1 MKTLEIT
8 RLELVGFGKFRER
21 TIDLTSG
28 LNLIEGP
35 NEAGKSTIQSFI
47 TGMFYGFFQPGTK
60 RRSYTPHRDKYR
72 PWDQGSYRG
81 VLVCKNEERSWRIER
96 CFDKDNETVNVY
108 DDQTG
113 DDLTLDFPYNPVTR
127 QPQVGEKLLRLSK
140 TAFNNTANIAQ
151 MTCASVSREADFSAE
166 VNDKLLSV
174 MKTADASLSLS
185 AVIHELDSRIEQIG
199 SPKKSKTPYGQACQ
213 LKKELEEELEE
224 SGKNQKDYQQLC
236 TQIDRLAEQTAQ
248 LQKEKE
254 LLETQI
260 RQSAAKELGGRY
272 LKAQNLRTR
281 IERIEKEYEKYAIY
295 QSVDLQEIDQ
305 TQKRMAAKAQINRT
319 MEKYRRASQEVE
331 HRIQELNTLYR
342 TLEVSEASEEVLEQ
356 FESVYKRYLTLG
368 QMGQE
373 IKEMMIRQRNIA
385 FHRSRL
391 NPMDEAK
398 LREDIQTWRQLQQQK
413 QEKENASHK
422 VPMPAIVLLVLGVL
436 LILGGGLCA
445 ILKEELL
452 AVGIG
457 CATVGVLLVLSGG
470 VFWMLRRKNT
480 AAHAL
485 EKIESMQQDILR
497 AYQLSDEEQ
506 AKTAATA
513 LDTEQAVLQLEEML
527 GRIQVNNYKIEQF
540 EQQEQQIGQEIA
552 AKQSVADSLREQIC
566 RYLTQ
571 LTGREIPP
579 EELAAD
585 KVPFKSLR
593 ESVNQ
598 ARRLRTEMQRLTLQ
612 QQQTQQEEENC
623 RMQIEQIN
631 RSIQQVVAACEA
643 AGAKDAEDLERCKQ
657 GKRRWDEISM
667 ELKMQKELLAQTLGR
682 YSFEEIEENI
692 KNQRAVGEGDISADR
707 QQIHQQLQGVN
718 EQLAELARQTAELE
732 GLRKG
737 REESHRPIGQIQ
749 AQIADVEESC
759 QNFQFELDALQLA
772 KQKLLSLSGQL
783 HRDFAPQLNAR
794 ISKALERITGSR
806 YTRAVIDQTLGIRL
820 EDRQTHQL
828 VEVSA
833 LSNGM
838 ADLVYL
844 VMRLELLELLCSQ
857 GGERVQVPIILDD
870 SFTQLDDERTARLL
884 GYLLEQPSVQILLFS
899 CHRRERAMLFC
910 FCHCSFTS
918 RLGLFVVYYVHCRKL
933 QSTKKDRM

>member
-81 VLVCKNEERSWRIER
+81 VLVCKNDERSWRIER

-127 QPQVGEKLLRLSK
+127 QPQVGEKLLGLSK

-356 FESVYKRYLTLG
+356 FESVYERYLTLG

-552 AKQSVADSLREQIC
+552 AKQSVADNLREQIC

-899 CHRRERAMLFC
+899 CHRRERAMLEQAKIPY
-910 FCHCSFTS
+910 HLVS
-918 RLGLFVVYYVHCRKL
+918 L
-933 QSTKKDRM
+933 

>member
-127 QPQVGEKLLRLSK
+127 QPQVGEKLLGLSK

-356 FESVYKRYLTLG
+356 FESVYERYLTLG

-540 EQQEQQIGQEIA
+540 EQQEQQIGQEIT
-552 AKQSVADSLREQIC
+552 AKQSVADNLREQIC

-707 QQIHQQLQGVN
+707 QQIHQQLQRVN

-759 QNFQFELDALQLA
+759 RNFQFELDALQLA

-899 CHRRERAMLFC
+899 CHRRERAMLEQAKIPY
-910 FCHCSFTS
+910 HLVS
-918 RLGLFVVYYVHCRKL
+918 L
-933 QSTKKDRM
+933 

>member
-127 QPQVGEKLLRLSK
+127 QPQVGEKLLGLSK

-174 MKTADASLSLS
+174 MKTADANLSLS

-356 FESVYKRYLTLG
+356 FESVYERYLTLG

-899 CHRRERAMLFC
+899 CHRRERAMLEQAKIPY
-910 FCHCSFTS
+910 HLVS
-918 RLGLFVVYYVHCRKL
+918 L
-933 QSTKKDRM
+933 

>member
-127 QPQVGEKLLRLSK
+127 QPQVGEKLLGLSK

-356 FESVYKRYLTLG
+356 FESVYERYLTLG

-631 RSIQQVVAACEA
+631 RSIQQVVADCEA

-899 CHRRERAMLFC
+899 CHRRERAMLEQAKIPY
-910 FCHCSFTS
+910 HLVS
-918 RLGLFVVYYVHCRKL
+918 L
-933 QSTKKDRM
+933 

>member
-60 RRSYTPHRDKYR
+60 RRSYTPHRDKYC

-127 QPQVGEKLLRLSK
+127 QPQVGEKLLGLSK

-356 FESVYKRYLTLG
+356 FESVYERYLTLG

-497 AYQLSDEEQ
+497 AYQLSDDEQ

-631 RSIQQVVAACEA
+631 RSIQQVVADCEA

-828 VEVSA
+828 VEISA

-899 CHRRERAMLFC
+899 CHRRERAMLEQAKIPY
-910 FCHCSFTS
+910 HLVS
-918 RLGLFVVYYVHCRKL
+918 L
-933 QSTKKDRM
+933 

>member
-127 QPQVGEKLLRLSK
+127 QPQVGEKLLGLSK

-356 FESVYKRYLTLG
+356 FESVYERYLTLG

-552 AKQSVADSLREQIC
+552 AKQSVADNLREQIC

-707 QQIHQQLQGVN
+707 QQIHQQLQRVN

-759 QNFQFELDALQLA
+759 RNFQFELDALQLA

-899 CHRRERAMLFC
+899 CHRRERAMLEQAKIPY
-910 FCHCSFTS
+910 HLVS
-918 RLGLFVVYYVHCRKL
+918 L
-933 QSTKKDRM
+933 

>member
-127 QPQVGEKLLRLSK
+127 QPQVGEKLLGLSK

-356 FESVYKRYLTLG
+356 FESVYERYLTLG

-457 CATVGVLLVLSGG
+457 CVTVGVLLVLSGG

-552 AKQSVADSLREQIC
+552 AKQSVADNLREQIC

-759 QNFQFELDALQLA
+759 RNFQFELDALQLA

-899 CHRRERAMLFC
+899 CHRRERAMLEQAKIPY
-910 FCHCSFTS
+910 HLVS
-918 RLGLFVVYYVHCRKL
+918 L
-933 QSTKKDRM
+933 

>member
-113 DDLTLDFPYNPVTR
+113 DDLTLGFPYNPVTR
-127 QPQVGEKLLRLSK
+127 QPQVGEKLLGLSK

-356 FESVYKRYLTLG
+356 FESIYERYLTLG

-457 CATVGVLLVLSGG
+457 CATVGVLLVLLGG

-552 AKQSVADSLREQIC
+552 AKQSVADNLREQIC

-899 CHRRERAMLFC
+899 CHRRERAMLEQAKIPY
-910 FCHCSFTS
+910 HLVS
-918 RLGLFVVYYVHCRKL
+918 L
-933 QSTKKDRM
+933 

>member
-127 QPQVGEKLLRLSK
+127 QPQVGEKLLGLSK

-236 TQIDRLAEQTAQ
+236 TQMDRLAEQTAQ

-356 FESVYKRYLTLG
+356 FESVYERYLTLG

-631 RSIQQVVAACEA
+631 RSIQQVVADCEA

-667 ELKMQKELLAQTLGR
+667 ELNMQKELLAQTLGR

-692 KNQRAVGEGDISADR
+692 KNQRAVGEGEISADR

-759 QNFQFELDALQLA
+759 RNFQFELDALQLA

-899 CHRRERAMLFC
+899 CHRRERAMLEQAKIPY
-910 FCHCSFTS
+910 HLVS
-918 RLGLFVVYYVHCRKL
+918 L
-933 QSTKKDRM
+933 

>member
-1 MKTLEIT
+1 MRTLEIT

-127 QPQVGEKLLRLSK
+127 QPQVGEKLLGLSK

-356 FESVYKRYLTLG
+356 FESVYERYLTLG

-540 EQQEQQIGQEIA
+540 EQQEQQIEQEIA
-552 AKQSVADSLREQIC
+552 AKQSVADNLREQIC

-899 CHRRERAMLFC
+899 CHRRERAMLEQAKIPY
-910 FCHCSFTS
+910 HLVS
-918 RLGLFVVYYVHCRKL
+918 L
-933 QSTKKDRM
+933 

>member
-72 PWDQGSYRG
+72 PWNQGSYRG

-127 QPQVGEKLLRLSK
+127 QPQVGEKLLGLSK

-356 FESVYKRYLTLG
+356 FESVYERYLTLG

-552 AKQSVADSLREQIC
+552 AKQSVADNLREQIC

-749 AQIADVEESC
+749 AQIADVEESF

-899 CHRRERAMLFC
+899 CHRRERAMLE
-910 FCHCSFTS
+910 
-918 RLGLFVVYYVHCRKL
+918 
-933 QSTKKDRM
+933 QTKIPYHLVSL

>member
-127 QPQVGEKLLRLSK
+127 QPQVGEKLLGLSK

-236 TQIDRLAEQTAQ
+236 TQMDRLAEQTAQ

-356 FESVYKRYLTLG
+356 FESVYERYLTLG

-391 NPMDEAK
+391 TPMDEAK

-497 AYQLSDEEQ
+497 AYQLSDDEQ

-631 RSIQQVVAACEA
+631 RSIQQVVADCEA

-759 QNFQFELDALQLA
+759 RNFQFELDALQLA

-899 CHRRERAMLFC
+899 CHRRERAMLEQAKIPY
-910 FCHCSFTS
+910 HLVS
-918 RLGLFVVYYVHCRKL
+918 L
-933 QSTKKDRM
+933 

>member
-127 QPQVGEKLLRLSK
+127 QPQVGEKLLGLSK

-236 TQIDRLAEQTAQ
+236 TQMDRLAEQTAQ

-356 FESVYKRYLTLG
+356 FESVYERYLTLG

-631 RSIQQVVAACEA
+631 RSIQQVVADCEA

-759 QNFQFELDALQLA
+759 RNFQFELDALQLA

-899 CHRRERAMLFC
+899 CHPRERAMLEQAKIPY
-910 FCHCSFTS
+910 HLVS
-918 RLGLFVVYYVHCRKL
+918 L
-933 QSTKKDRM
+933 

>member
-127 QPQVGEKLLRLSK
+127 QPQVGEKLLGLSK

-151 MTCASVSREADFSAE
+151 MTCASVSRETDFSAE

-254 LLETQI
+254 LLEAQI

-295 QSVDLQEIDQ
+295 QSVDLQEVDQ
-305 TQKRMAAKAQINRT
+305 AQKRMAAKAQINRT

-331 HRIQELNTLYR
+331 HRIQELKTLYR

-356 FESVYKRYLTLG
+356 FESVYERYLTLG

-631 RSIQQVVAACEA
+631 RSIQQVVADCEA

-899 CHRRERAMLFC
+899 CHRRERAMLEQAKIPY
-910 FCHCSFTS
+910 HLVS
-918 RLGLFVVYYVHCRKL
+918 L
-933 QSTKKDRM
+933 

>member
-127 QPQVGEKLLRLSK
+127 QPQVGEKLLGLSK

-236 TQIDRLAEQTAQ
+236 TQMDRLAEQTAQ

-295 QSVDLQEIDQ
+295 QSVDLQEVDQ
-305 TQKRMAAKAQINRT
+305 AQKRMAAKAQINRT

-356 FESVYKRYLTLG
+356 FESVYERYLTLG

-631 RSIQQVVAACEA
+631 RSIQQVVADCEA

-899 CHRRERAMLFC
+899 CHRRERAMLEQAKIPY
-910 FCHCSFTS
+910 HLVS
-918 RLGLFVVYYVHCRKL
+918 L
-933 QSTKKDRM
+933 

>member
-127 QPQVGEKLLRLSK
+127 QPQVGEKLLGLSK

-185 AVIHELDSRIEQIG
+185 TVIHELDSRIEQIG

-236 TQIDRLAEQTAQ
+236 TQMDRLAEQTAQ

-295 QSVDLQEIDQ
+295 QSVDLQEVDQ
-305 TQKRMAAKAQINRT
+305 AQKRMAAKAQINRT

-356 FESVYKRYLTLG
+356 FESVYERYLTLG

-631 RSIQQVVAACEA
+631 RSIQQVVADCEA

-899 CHRRERAMLFC
+899 CHRRERAMLEQAKIPY
-910 FCHCSFTS
+910 HLVS
-918 RLGLFVVYYVHCRKL
+918 L
-933 QSTKKDRM
+933 

>member
-1 MKTLEIT
+1 M
-8 RLELVGFGKFRER
+8 G
-21 TIDLTSG
+21 
-28 LNLIEGP
+28 
-35 NEAGKSTIQSFI
+35 
-47 TGMFYGFFQPGTK
+47 
-60 RRSYTPHRDKYR
+60 
-72 PWDQGSYRG
+72 
-81 VLVCKNEERSWRIER
+81 
-96 CFDKDNETVNVY
+96 
-108 DDQTG
+108 
-113 DDLTLDFPYNPVTR
+113 
-127 QPQVGEKLLRLSK
+127 LSK

-356 FESVYKRYLTLG
+356 FESIYERYLTLG

-552 AKQSVADSLREQIC
+552 AKQSVADNLREQIC

-899 CHRRERAMLFC
+899 CHRRERAMLEQAKIPY
-910 FCHCSFTS
+910 HLVS
-918 RLGLFVVYYVHCRKL
+918 L
-933 QSTKKDRM
+933 

>member
-72 PWDQGSYRG
+72 PWDQGRYRG

-127 QPQVGEKLLRLSK
+127 QPQVGEKLLGLSK

-356 FESVYKRYLTLG
+356 FESIYERYLTLG

-552 AKQSVADSLREQIC
+552 AKQSVADNLREQIC

-759 QNFQFELDALQLA
+759 QNFQFALDALQLA

-899 CHRRERAMLFC
+899 CHRRERAMLEQAKIPY
-910 FCHCSFTS
+910 HLVS
-918 RLGLFVVYYVHCRKL
+918 L
-933 QSTKKDRM
+933 

>member
-60 RRSYTPHRDKYR
+60 RRSYTPHRDKYC

-127 QPQVGEKLLRLSK
+127 QPQVGEKLLGLSK

-236 TQIDRLAEQTAQ
+236 TQMDRLAEQTAQ

-356 FESVYKRYLTLG
+356 FESVYERYLTLG

-631 RSIQQVVAACEA
+631 RSIQQVVADCEA

-692 KNQRAVGEGDISADR
+692 KNQRAVGEGEISADR

-759 QNFQFELDALQLA
+759 RNFQFELDALQLA

-899 CHRRERAMLFC
+899 CHRRERAMLEQAKIPY
-910 FCHCSFTS
+910 HLVS
-918 RLGLFVVYYVHCRKL
+918 L
-933 QSTKKDRM
+933 

>member
-127 QPQVGEKLLRLSK
+127 QPQVGEKLLGLSK

-356 FESVYKRYLTLG
+356 FESVYERYLTLG

-552 AKQSVADSLREQIC
+552 AKQSVADNLREQIC

-643 AGAKDAEDLERCKQ
+643 AGAKDAEDLEHCKQ

-857 GGERVQVPIILDD
+857 GGERVKVPIILDD

-899 CHRRERAMLFC
+899 CHRRERAMLEQAKIPY
-910 FCHCSFTS
+910 HLVS
-918 RLGLFVVYYVHCRKL
+918 L
-933 QSTKKDRM
+933 

>member
-127 QPQVGEKLLRLSK
+127 QPQVGEKLLGLSK

-185 AVIHELDSRIEQIG
+185 AVIHELDSCIEQIG

-356 FESVYKRYLTLG
+356 FESVYERYLTLG

-552 AKQSVADSLREQIC
+552 AKQSVADNLREQIC

-707 QQIHQQLQGVN
+707 QQIHQQLQRVN

-899 CHRRERAMLFC
+899 CHRRERAMLEQAKIPY
-910 FCHCSFTS
+910 HLVS
-918 RLGLFVVYYVHCRKL
+918 L
-933 QSTKKDRM
+933 

>member
-127 QPQVGEKLLRLSK
+127 QPQVGEKLLGLSK

-356 FESVYKRYLTLG
+356 FESVYERYLTLG

-436 LILGGGLCA
+436 LILGGGLYA

-552 AKQSVADSLREQIC
+552 AKQSVADNLREQIC

-899 CHRRERAMLFC
+899 CHRRERAMLEQAKIPY
-910 FCHCSFTS
+910 HLVS
-918 RLGLFVVYYVHCRKL
+918 L
-933 QSTKKDRM
+933 

>member
-127 QPQVGEKLLRLSK
+127 QPQVGEKLLGLSK

-356 FESVYKRYLTLG
+356 FESIYERYLTLG

-552 AKQSVADSLREQIC
+552 AKQSVADNLREQIC

-643 AGAKDAEDLERCKQ
+643 AGAKDAKDLERCKQ

-899 CHRRERAMLFC
+899 CHRRERAMLEQAKIPY
-910 FCHCSFTS
+910 HLVS
-918 RLGLFVVYYVHCRKL
+918 L
-933 QSTKKDRM
+933 

>member
-72 PWDQGSYRG
+72 PWDQGRYRG

-127 QPQVGEKLLRLSK
+127 QPQVGEKLLGLSK

-356 FESVYKRYLTLG
+356 FESVYERYLTLG

-552 AKQSVADSLREQIC
+552 AKQSVADNLREQIC

-899 CHRRERAMLFC
+899 CHRRERAMLEQAKIPY
-910 FCHCSFTS
+910 HLVS
-918 RLGLFVVYYVHCRKL
+918 L
-933 QSTKKDRM
+933 

>member
-127 QPQVGEKLLRLSK
+127 QPQVGEKLLGLSK

-331 HRIQELNTLYR
+331 HRTQELNTLYR

-356 FESVYKRYLTLG
+356 FESVYERYLTLG

-552 AKQSVADSLREQIC
+552 AKQSVADNLREQIC

-899 CHRRERAMLFC
+899 CHRRERAMLEQAKIPY
-910 FCHCSFTS
+910 HLVS
-918 RLGLFVVYYVHCRKL
+918 L
-933 QSTKKDRM
+933 

>member
-60 RRSYTPHRDKYR
+60 RRSYTPHRDKYC

-127 QPQVGEKLLRLSK
+127 QPQVGEKLLGLSK

-236 TQIDRLAEQTAQ
+236 TQMDRLAEQTAQ

-295 QSVDLQEIDQ
+295 QSVDLQEVDQ
-305 TQKRMAAKAQINRT
+305 AQKRMAAKAQINRT

-356 FESVYKRYLTLG
+356 FESVYERYLTLG

-391 NPMDEAK
+391 TPMDEAK

-497 AYQLSDEEQ
+497 AYQLSDDEQ

-631 RSIQQVVAACEA
+631 RSIQQVVADCEA

-806 YTRAVIDQTLGIRL
+806 YTRAVIDRTLGIRL

-899 CHRRERAMLFC
+899 CHRRERAMLEQAKIPY
-910 FCHCSFTS
+910 HLVS
-918 RLGLFVVYYVHCRKL
+918 L
-933 QSTKKDRM
+933 

>member
-1 MKTLEIT
+1 
-8 RLELVGFGKFRER
+8 
-21 TIDLTSG
+21 
-28 LNLIEGP
+28 
-35 NEAGKSTIQSFI
+35 
-47 TGMFYGFFQPGTK
+47 
-60 RRSYTPHRDKYR
+60 
-72 PWDQGSYRG
+72 
-81 VLVCKNEERSWRIER
+81 
-96 CFDKDNETVNVY
+96 
-108 DDQTG
+108 
-113 DDLTLDFPYNPVTR
+113 
-127 QPQVGEKLLRLSK
+127 
-140 TAFNNTANIAQ
+140 

-356 FESVYKRYLTLG
+356 FESIYERYLTLG

-552 AKQSVADSLREQIC
+552 AKQSVADNLREQIC

-759 QNFQFELDALQLA
+759 RNFQFELDALQLA

-899 CHRRERAMLFC
+899 CHRRERAMLEQAKIPY
-910 FCHCSFTS
+910 HLVS
-918 RLGLFVVYYVHCRKL
+918 L
-933 QSTKKDRM
+933 

>member
-127 QPQVGEKLLRLSK
+127 QPQVGEKLLGLSK

-236 TQIDRLAEQTAQ
+236 TQMDRLAEQTAQ

-356 FESVYKRYLTLG
+356 FESVYERYLTLG

-391 NPMDEAK
+391 TPMDEAR

-436 LILGGGLCA
+436 LALGGGLCA

-480 AAHAL
+480 AVHAL

-497 AYQLSDEEQ
+497 AYRLSNEEQ

-631 RSIQQVVAACEA
+631 QSIQQVVAACEA

-737 REESHRPIGQIQ
+737 REESHRPLGQIQ

-899 CHRRERAMLFC
+899 CHRRERAMLEQAKIPY
-910 FCHCSFTS
+910 HLVS
-918 RLGLFVVYYVHCRKL
+918 L
-933 QSTKKDRM
+933 

>member
-1 MKTLEIT
+1 M
-8 RLELVGFGKFRER
+8 
-21 TIDLTSG
+21 
-28 LNLIEGP
+28 
-35 NEAGKSTIQSFI
+35 
-47 TGMFYGFFQPGTK
+47 
-60 RRSYTPHRDKYR
+60 
-72 PWDQGSYRG
+72 
-81 VLVCKNEERSWRIER
+81 
-96 CFDKDNETVNVY
+96 
-108 DDQTG
+108 
-113 DDLTLDFPYNPVTR
+113 
-127 QPQVGEKLLRLSK
+127 
-140 TAFNNTANIAQ
+140 
-151 MTCASVSREADFSAE
+151 
-166 VNDKLLSV
+166 
-174 MKTADASLSLS
+174 
-185 AVIHELDSRIEQIG
+185 
-199 SPKKSKTPYGQACQ
+199 
-213 LKKELEEELEE
+213 
-224 SGKNQKDYQQLC
+224 
-236 TQIDRLAEQTAQ
+236 
-248 LQKEKE
+248 
-254 LLETQI
+254 
-260 RQSAAKELGGRY
+260 
-272 LKAQNLRTR
+272 KAQNLRTR

-356 FESVYKRYLTLG
+356 FESVYERYLTLG

-552 AKQSVADSLREQIC
+552 AKQSVADNLREQIC

-631 RSIQQVVAACEA
+631 RSIQQVVAAPVKLPGQRMPRIWSAASRASA
-643 AGAKDAEDLERCKQ
+643 AGMK
-657 GKRRWDEISM
+657 
-667 ELKMQKELLAQTLGR
+667 
-682 YSFEEIEENI
+682 
-692 KNQRAVGEGDISADR
+692 SAW
-707 QQIHQQLQGVN
+707 
-718 EQLAELARQTAELE
+718 
-732 GLRKG
+732 
-737 REESHRPIGQIQ
+737 S
-749 AQIADVEESC
+749 
-759 QNFQFELDALQLA
+759 
-772 KQKLLSLSGQL
+772 
-783 HRDFAPQLNAR
+783 
-794 ISKALERITGSR
+794 
-806 YTRAVIDQTLGIRL
+806 
-820 EDRQTHQL
+820 
-828 VEVSA
+828 
-833 LSNGM
+833 
-838 ADLVYL
+838 
-844 VMRLELLELLCSQ
+844 
-857 GGERVQVPIILDD
+857 
-870 SFTQLDDERTARLL
+870 
-884 GYLLEQPSVQILLFS
+884 
-899 CHRRERAMLFC
+899 
-910 FCHCSFTS
+910 
-918 RLGLFVVYYVHCRKL
+918 
-933 QSTKKDRM
+933 

>member
-127 QPQVGEKLLRLSK
+127 QPQVGEKLLGLSK

-356 FESVYKRYLTLG
+356 FESVYERYLTLG

-513 LDTEQAVLQLEEML
+513 LNTEQAVLQLEEML
-527 GRIQVNNYKIEQF
+527 GHIQVNNYKIEQF

-552 AKQSVADSLREQIC
+552 AKQSVADNLREQIC

-749 AQIADVEESC
+749 AQIADVEESF

-899 CHRRERAMLFC
+899 CHRRERAMLEQAKIPY
-910 FCHCSFTS
+910 HLVS
-918 RLGLFVVYYVHCRKL
+918 L
-933 QSTKKDRM
+933 

>member
-127 QPQVGEKLLRLSK
+127 QPQVGEKLLGLSK

-356 FESVYKRYLTLG
+356 FESVYERYLTLG

-422 VPMPAIVLLVLGVL
+422 VSMPAIVLLVLGVL

-527 GRIQVNNYKIEQF
+527 GHIQVNNYKIEQF

-552 AKQSVADSLREQIC
+552 AKQSVADNLREQIC

-718 EQLAELARQTAELE
+718 EQLAELASQTAELE

-749 AQIADVEESC
+749 AQIC
-759 QNFQFELDALQLA
+759 
-772 KQKLLSLSGQL
+772 LL
-783 HRDFAPQLNAR
+783 
-794 ISKALERITGSR
+794 
-806 YTRAVIDQTLGIRL
+806 Y
-820 EDRQTHQL
+820 
-828 VEVSA
+828 
-833 LSNGM
+833 
-838 ADLVYL
+838 
-844 VMRLELLELLCSQ
+844 
-857 GGERVQVPIILDD
+857 
-870 SFTQLDDERTARLL
+870 
-884 GYLLEQPSVQILLFS
+884 
-899 CHRRERAMLFC
+899 
-910 FCHCSFTS
+910 TS
-918 RLGLFVVYYVHCRKL
+918 RCV
-933 QSTKKDRM
+933 

>member
-127 QPQVGEKLLRLSK
+127 QPQVGEKLLGLSK

-356 FESVYKRYLTLG
+356 FESIYERYLTLG

-552 AKQSVADSLREQIC
+552 AKQSVADNLREQIC

-571 LTGREIPP
+571 LTGRESPP

-585 KVPFKSLR
+585 KVPVKSLR

-749 AQIADVEESC
+749 AQIADVEESF

-899 CHRRERAMLFC
+899 CHRRERAMLEQAKIPY
-910 FCHCSFTS
+910 HLVS
-918 RLGLFVVYYVHCRKL
+918 L
-933 QSTKKDRM
+933 

>member
-127 QPQVGEKLLRLSK
+127 QPQVGEKLLGLSK

-356 FESVYKRYLTLG
+356 FESVYERYLTLG

-422 VPMPAIVLLVLGVL
+422 VPMPAMVLLVLGVL

-540 EQQEQQIGQEIA
+540 EQQEQQIGQEIT
-552 AKQSVADSLREQIC
+552 AKQSVADNLREQIC

-643 AGAKDAEDLERCKQ
+643 AGAKDAEDLEHCKQ

-899 CHRRERAMLFC
+899 CHRRERAMLEQAKIPY
-910 FCHCSFTS
+910 HLVS
-918 RLGLFVVYYVHCRKL
+918 L
-933 QSTKKDRM
+933 

>member
-127 QPQVGEKLLRLSK
+127 QPQVGEKLLGLSK

-356 FESVYKRYLTLG
+356 FESVYERYLTLG

-513 LDTEQAVLQLEEML
+513 LDTEQAVLQLEKML

-552 AKQSVADSLREQIC
+552 AKQSVADNLREQIC

-749 AQIADVEESC
+749 AQIADVEESF

-899 CHRRERAMLFC
+899 CHRRERAMLEQAKIPY
-910 FCHCSFTS
+910 HLVS
-918 RLGLFVVYYVHCRKL
+918 L
-933 QSTKKDRM
+933 

>member
-127 QPQVGEKLLRLSK
+127 QPQVGEKLLGLSK

-356 FESVYKRYLTLG
+356 FESVYERYLTLG

-436 LILGGGLCA
+436 LILGGGLCT

-552 AKQSVADSLREQIC
+552 AKQSVADNLREQIC

-899 CHRRERAMLFC
+899 CHRRERAMLEQAKIPY
-910 FCHCSFTS
+910 HLVS
-918 RLGLFVVYYVHCRKL
+918 L
-933 QSTKKDRM
+933 

>member
-28 LNLIEGP
+28 LNLIEGS

-127 QPQVGEKLLRLSK
+127 QPQVGEKLLGLSK

-356 FESVYKRYLTLG
+356 FESVYERYLTLG

-385 FHRSRL
+385 FYRSRL

-497 AYQLSDEEQ
+497 AYQLSDDEQ

-631 RSIQQVVAACEA
+631 QSIQQVVAACEA

-794 ISKALERITGSR
+794 ISKALERITASR

-899 CHRRERAMLFC
+899 CHRRERAMLEQAKIPY
-910 FCHCSFTS
+910 HLVS
-918 RLGLFVVYYVHCRKL
+918 L
-933 QSTKKDRM
+933 

>member
-127 QPQVGEKLLRLSK
+127 QPQVGEKLLGLSK

-236 TQIDRLAEQTAQ
+236 TQMDRLAEQTAQ

-356 FESVYKRYLTLG
+356 FESVYERYLTLG

-899 CHRRERAMLFC
+899 CHRRERAMLEQAKVPY
-910 FCHCSFTS
+910 HLVS
-918 RLGLFVVYYVHCRKL
+918 L
-933 QSTKKDRM
+933 

>member
-127 QPQVGEKLLRLSK
+127 QPQVGEKLLGLSK

-356 FESVYKRYLTLG
+356 FESVYERYLTLG

-513 LDTEQAVLQLEEML
+513 LDTEQAVLQLEKML

-552 AKQSVADSLREQIC
+552 AKQSVADNLREQIC

-598 ARRLRTEMQRLTLQ
+598 SRRLRTEMQRLTLQ

-899 CHRRERAMLFC
+899 CHRRERAMLEQAKIPY
-910 FCHCSFTS
+910 HLVS
-918 RLGLFVVYYVHCRKL
+918 L
-933 QSTKKDRM
+933 

>member
-127 QPQVGEKLLRLSK
+127 QPQVGEKLLGLSK

-356 FESVYKRYLTLG
+356 FESVYERYLTLG

-422 VPMPAIVLLVLGVL
+422 VSMPAIVLLVLGVL

-552 AKQSVADSLREQIC
+552 AKQSVADNLREQIC

-899 CHRRERAMLFC
+899 CHRRERAMLEQAKIPY
-910 FCHCSFTS
+910 HLVS
-918 RLGLFVVYYVHCRKL
+918 L
-933 QSTKKDRM
+933 

>member
-127 QPQVGEKLLRLSK
+127 QPQVGEKLLGLSK

-213 LKKELEEELEE
+213 LKKELGEELEE

-356 FESVYKRYLTLG
+356 FESVYERYLTLG

-899 CHRRERAMLFC
+899 CHRRERAMLEQAKIPY
-910 FCHCSFTS
+910 HLVS
-918 RLGLFVVYYVHCRKL
+918 L
-933 QSTKKDRM
+933 